1 MTNPPS
7 DAFGEHRSS
16 TEYLREYGELLVDM
30 SQLLESLD
38 ASPVPKS
45 ETHYFSIENIDA
57 TPLPAPQSVVDYIG
71 PASSVQLEYV
81 VNGDNPSISLEFFGD
96 SASYRTHRTAT
107 THGDYDA
114 VLSIPPVDSFVLQ
127 FQASDENKPPQ
138 KPYQLEPS
146 SMFNKRIKQTPKLS
160 KTDFL
165 RTLLLVSQPKLRD
178 LPPATLSD
186 DRLNGSAL
194 FDNTALRALIESSG
208 ITAQSHAHF
217 LEYAFLADDSALLRY
232 GQENG
237 QPTTFEFSCID
248 PAGETLR
255 VRGSLAQSAVF
266 EFPQDA
272 LENGINNDTIV
283 TLRSFPPT
291 LSELKFIRKIL
302 NAEKQSLPPSESLDT
317 MSVSGIDYG
326 VADQSAAIAARDLA
340 IENALEERK
349 MSEAAH
355 IGYLNDKAAE
365 LIDQSF
371 ADELKHLFD
380 NDKDQ

>member
-1 MTNPPS
+1 MTNPHD
-7 DAFGEHRSS
+7 DAVGEHRSS
-16 TEYLREYGELLVDM
+16 TEYLREHGELIVDI

-38 ASPVPKS
+38 ASPIPKS

-57 TPLPAPQSVVDYIG
+57 TPLPAPQSVVDHIG

-81 VNGDNPSISLEFFGD
+81 VNGDNPSISLEFFGEG
-96 SASYRTHRTAT
+96 ASYRAHRTLT

-114 VLSIPPVDSFVLQ
+114 VLSIPPVDSFVLEL
-127 FQASDENKPPQ
+127 QANDENKPPK
-138 KPYQLEPS
+138 KPFQHEWS
-146 SMFNKRIKQTPKLS
+146 GKFNKRIKQTPELS
-160 KTDFL
+160 RIDFL

-178 LPPATLSD
+178 LPPETLSD
-186 DRLNGSAL
+186 NRLNDSSL

-208 ITAQSHAHF
+208 ITAQSQAHF
-217 LEYAFLADDSALLRY
+217 LEYSFLADDTALLRY

-272 LENGINNDTIV
+272 LENGINNDTVV

-291 LSELKFIRKIL
+291 LSELRFMRNIL
-302 NAEKQSLPPSESLDT
+302 NTEKQSLPPGESVDT
-317 MSVSGIDYG
+317 MPVIGIDYG
-326 VADQSAAIAARDLA
+326 VTDQSAAIAARDLA
-340 IENALEERK
+340 IENAREERK
-349 MSEAAH
+349 ISDAAH
-355 IGYLNDKAAE
+355 IGYLSDKAAE

-371 ADELKHLFD
+371 DDELKQLF
-380 NDKDQ
+380 NDGEDL